1 MDTIQLQIDEHNRQ
15 IIKHN
20 IERNR
25 LIVENKLGTD
35 MLVPEYKLDSN
46 GKFISVN
53 IKFAEM
59 LGYSSVA
66 EIMSEINTG
75 KYLILKSDLLA
86 MFADSDYI
94 IDKPLCL
101 RTKTGSYLNLMESMI
116 RIEENGQTTYIGLM
130 KYRDSYG
137 RQKQGNA
144 LFWNTVNQ
152 LYGSIKSG
160 TMICDRNT
168 ILMYVNS
175 AMRQIIGL
183 DDIEDLPSLYIEN
196 YIDPKDRKKIKTS
209 IDKLFRTEM
218 QTQQIGFSLIKK
230 SGENVS
236 VTAYSS
242 IIDFEEQKFCVTII
256 TPANKKDSIDEE
268 DSKKVIRPFRETIDA
283 LSELCLLVT
292 PEGDICDINNAAVK
306 MWGWD
311 YKSYLSKS
319 IFSLGKFSKHET
331 ERNIGNLCNDDG
343 LSEYLFLAKNTIWGD
358 IPFTAKVFY
367 ATSNDARHIAIV
379 LENRREIQQIMD
391 NLSIEYRNNLALFE
405 NSLCGIIQMQN
416 GEIVKVNS
424 RAYSLLKINNDI
436 RGHHITDI
444 LKVTKRK
451 KRSIVVTAPN
461 RKEEIFDYE
470 VISNDNRVVLEM
482 HIYDIDKENSLCYF
496 TPKNVRKSNS
506 LMRDAVSRYKVI
518 VEQSP
523 CGVLIGDK
531 HGNIIDVSDRFC
543 EMIKMPPREILGKNI
558 VALFTTNSVS
568 SKPLDYTHVDEG
580 EIINAERE
588 LKCGDGTVKVVEMYS
603 SAISSDMYQA
613 VILDI
618 TSRKIYEN
626 QMLGYRKRIQ
636 DMDLQKAHFKKMSKD
651 VTVIFGANAEIKD
664 VFVGEKFPFFEY
676 SKTENEFTERFISYM
691 MRKEY
696 DMIIRQCVTR
706 IIEGESSE
714 TQNVEVA
721 IGGIPYEFELRFSS
735 IENDALMVVS
745 DVTDRNR
752 SIRELNAALKKAE
765 ESENLQSVFL
775 SNLSHELRTPMNGII
790 GFADLLLEGEKDP
803 QKQEYL
809 KIILDSS
816 NQLHNV
822 LSDIIEM
829 SKLEAG
835 TVQAKTEI
843 IGLKKIIA
851 DICASIQSDR
861 LIAENNVQIVNLA
874 QEHEEVLIISDNV
887 KLRQI
892 IINLMNN
899 AIKFTK
905 NGKVEIDYSVDNEKV
920 CIIVRDNGV
929 GIAKE
934 DIDNIFDR
942 FYQTKNVDLATKG
955 SGLGLAIVKSYIDI
969 LHGKISVESEVGKG
983 SCFYVELPSRY

>member
-1 MDTIQLQIDEHNRQ
+1 
-15 IIKHN
+15 
-20 IERNR
+20 
-25 LIVENKLGTD
+25 
-35 MLVPEYKLDSN
+35 
-46 GKFISVN
+46 
-53 IKFAEM
+53 
-59 LGYSSVA
+59 
-66 EIMSEINTG
+66 
-75 KYLILKSDLLA
+75 
-86 MFADSDYI
+86 
-94 IDKPLCL
+94 
-101 RTKTGSYLNLMESMI
+101 
-116 RIEENGQTTYIGLM
+116 
-130 KYRDSYG
+130 
-137 RQKQGNA
+137 
-144 LFWNTVNQ
+144 
-152 LYGSIKSG
+152 
-160 TMICDRNT
+160 
-168 ILMYVNS
+168 
-175 AMRQIIGL
+175 
-183 DDIEDLPSLYIEN
+183 
-196 YIDPKDRKKIKTS
+196 
-209 IDKLFRTEM
+209 
-218 QTQQIGFSLIKK
+218 
-230 SGENVS
+230 
-236 VTAYSS
+236 
-242 IIDFEEQKFCVTII
+242 
-256 TPANKKDSIDEE
+256 
-268 DSKKVIRPFRETIDA
+268 
-283 LSELCLLVT
+283 
-292 PEGDICDINNAAVK
+292 
-306 MWGWD
+306 
-311 YKSYLSKS
+311 
-319 IFSLGKFSKHET
+319 
-331 ERNIGNLCNDDG
+331 
-343 LSEYLFLAKNTIWGD
+343 
-358 IPFTAKVFY
+358 
-367 ATSNDARHIAIV
+367 
-379 LENRREIQQIMD
+379 MD

-405 NSLCGIIQMQN
+405 NSLCGIIQMLN
-416 GEIVKVNS
+416 GEIVRVNS

-451 KRSIVVTAPN
+451 KRSIVVTAPK

-470 VISNDNRVVLEM
+470 VISEESRTVLEM

-496 TPKNVRKSNS
+496 TPKNVRKSNP
-506 LMRDAVSRYKVI
+506 LMRDAVSRYKAI
-518 VEQSP
+518 LEQSP

-531 HGNIIDVSDRFC
+531 HGDIIDVSDRFC

-558 VALFTTNSVS
+558 IAFFTENSVT

-603 SAISSDMYQA
+603 SAISADMYQA

-676 SKTENEFTERFISYM
+676 SKSENEFTERFISYM
-691 MRKEY
+691 TRKEY
-696 DMIIRQCVTR
+696 DMIIRQSVAR
-706 IIEGESSE
+706 IIEGNDHE

-721 IGGIPYEFELRFSS
+721 IGGIPHEFELRFSP

-745 DVTDRNR
+745 DVTERNR
-752 SIRELNAALKKAE
+752 TIRELNTALKKAE
-765 ESENLQSVFL
+765 ESEKLQSVFL

-790 GFADLLLEGEKDP
+790 GFADLLLESENDP

-835 TVQAKTEI
+835 TVQAKSEI
-843 IGLKKIIA
+843 FGLKKIIT
-851 DICASIQSDR
+851 DICASMQSDR

-874 QEHEEVLIISDNV
+874 QKHEEVLIISDNV

-905 NGKVEIDYSVDNEKV
+905 NGKVEIDYNVDNEKV
-920 CIIVRDNGV
+920 CISVRDNGV

-942 FYQTKNVDLATKG
+942 FYQTKNGNLATKG
-955 SGLGLAIVKSYIDI
+955 AGLGLAIVKSYIDI

-983 SCFYVELPSRY
+983 SCFYVELPNRY

>member
-1 MDTIQLQIDEHNRQ
+1 
-15 IIKHN
+15 
-20 IERNR
+20 
-25 LIVENKLGTD
+25 
-35 MLVPEYKLDSN
+35 
-46 GKFISVN
+46 
-53 IKFAEM
+53 
-59 LGYSSVA
+59 
-66 EIMSEINTG
+66 
-75 KYLILKSDLLA
+75 
-86 MFADSDYI
+86 
-94 IDKPLCL
+94 
-101 RTKTGSYLNLMESMI
+101 
-116 RIEENGQTTYIGLM
+116 
-130 KYRDSYG
+130 
-137 RQKQGNA
+137 
-144 LFWNTVNQ
+144 
-152 LYGSIKSG
+152 
-160 TMICDRNT
+160 
-168 ILMYVNS
+168 
-175 AMRQIIGL
+175 
-183 DDIEDLPSLYIEN
+183 
-196 YIDPKDRKKIKTS
+196 
-209 IDKLFRTEM
+209 
-218 QTQQIGFSLIKK
+218 
-230 SGENVS
+230 
-236 VTAYSS
+236 
-242 IIDFEEQKFCVTII
+242 
-256 TPANKKDSIDEE
+256 
-268 DSKKVIRPFRETIDA
+268 
-283 LSELCLLVT
+283 
-292 PEGDICDINNAAVK
+292 
-306 MWGWD
+306 
-311 YKSYLSKS
+311 
-319 IFSLGKFSKHET
+319 
-331 ERNIGNLCNDDG
+331 
-343 LSEYLFLAKNTIWGD
+343 
-358 IPFTAKVFY
+358 
-367 ATSNDARHIAIV
+367 
-379 LENRREIQQIMD
+379 MD

-405 NSLCGIIQMQN
+405 NSLCGIIQMLN
-416 GEIVKVNS
+416 GEIVRVNS

-451 KRSIVVTAPN
+451 KRSIVVTAPK

-470 VISNDNRVVLEM
+470 VISEESRTVLEM

-496 TPKNVRKSNS
+496 TPKNVRKSNP
-506 LMRDAVSRYKVI
+506 LMRDAVSRYKAI
-518 VEQSP
+518 LEQSP

-531 HGNIIDVSDRFC
+531 HGDIIDVSDRFC

-558 VALFTTNSVS
+558 IAFFTENSVT

-603 SAISSDMYQA
+603 SAISADMYQA

-676 SKTENEFTERFISYM
+676 SKSENEFTERFISYM
-691 MRKEY
+691 TRKEY
-696 DMIIRQCVTR
+696 DMIIRQSVAR
-706 IIEGESSE
+706 IIEGNDHE

-721 IGGIPYEFELRFSS
+721 IGGIPHEFELRFSP

-745 DVTDRNR
+745 DVTERNR
-752 SIRELNAALKKAE
+752 TIRELNTALKKAE
-765 ESENLQSVFL
+765 ESEKLQSVFL

-790 GFADLLLEGEKDP
+790 GFADLLLESENDP

-829 SKLEAG
+829 SKLDAG
-835 TVQAKTEI
+835 TVQAKSEI

-851 DICASIQSDR
+851 DICASMQSDR
-861 LIAENNVQIVNLA
+861 MIAENNVQIVNLA
-874 QEHEEVLIISDNV
+874 QKHEEVLIISDNV

-905 NGKVEIDYSVDNEKV
+905 NGKVEIDYNVDNEKV
-920 CIIVRDNGV
+920 CISVRDNGV

-942 FYQTKNVDLATKG
+942 FYQTKNGNLATKG
-955 SGLGLAIVKSYIDI
+955 AGLGLAIVKSYIDI

-983 SCFYVELPSRY
+983 SCFYVELPNRY